1 MGVTISVTQ
10 GMATALASNPTSDT
24 WLNSNKD
31 SGVSASVTTH
41 CSRATF
47 RKPPSKPVPAVA
59 ALCRP
64 EALKIAFLGSK
75 WPVAPVARSLAAPE
89 SVANSTPT
97 AINESQKPA
106 CISAHG
112 SSTNTTAMA
121 SSQTKGHGQ
130 VLPPCLSKITVASI
144 QMVRWAGTPQPENN
158 AYRAASSKPPR
169 APALAAGNQR
179 QSFGVQRTERRHS
192 PAVSNEAS
200 QANIVMCK
208 PEILMRWATPVALK
222 TSQSA
227 RSIEF

>member
-10 GMATALASNPTSDT
+10 GIATALASNPTSDT
-24 WLNSNKD
+24 WLNSSKD

-41 CSRATF
+41 CSRAIF
-47 RKPPSKPVPAVA
+47 RKPVSKPAPAAA
-59 ALCRP
+59 ALCRAKVA
-64 EALKIAFLGSK
+64 ETVFLWSK
-75 WPVAPVARSLAAPE
+75 GPVAPVERSLAAPE

-97 AINESQKPA
+97 ATNESQKPA

-112 SSTNTTAMA
+112 SSTSTTVMA
-121 SSQTKGHGQ
+121 SNQTKGHGQ

-158 AYRAASSKPPR
+158 AYNAASSKPPR

-179 QSFGVQRTERRHS
+179 HSVGVQRTERRHS
-192 PAVSNEAS
+192 HAVSNEAS
-200 QANIVMCK
+200 HANIVMCK

-222 TSQSA
+222 TFQSA